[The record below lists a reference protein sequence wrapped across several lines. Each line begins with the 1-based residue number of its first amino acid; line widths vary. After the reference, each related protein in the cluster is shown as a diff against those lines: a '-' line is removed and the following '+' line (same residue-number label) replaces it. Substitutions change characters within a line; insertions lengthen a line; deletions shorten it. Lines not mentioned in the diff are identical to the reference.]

1 MTIQFGERIPGYSI
15 PVLNEREVRA
25 SAGLFFLFLFYAIMK
40 VNFEADFTLLKYFI
54 VIFLSDFSIRI
65 FINPKFAPSLILA
78 RLLVT
83 RQRPEY
89 VGAPQKKFAWKIG
102 FGLST
107 IMLLLLVVVNG
118 HSVISAVS
126 CLSCLLFLFL
136 ESAFGICIG
145 CLMYGWY
152 YKDKAEYCAGEVCEP
167 GPLQEIQKTSIFQ
180 LLIVLG
186 FAIYVAMAV
195 LAFNDAFDVDP
206 GNLWEIL
213 GGVGKR

>member
-1 MTIQFGERIPGYSI
+1 MTIQFGERIAGYSI

-54 VIFLSDFSIRI
+54 VIFLTDFTIRI
-65 FINPKFAPSLILA
+65 FINPKFAPSLVLA

-89 VGAPQKKFAWKIG
+89 VGAPQKKFAWRIG
-102 FGLST
+102 FGLASV
-107 IMLLLLVVVNG
+107 MFVLLIVVNG
-118 HSVISAVS
+118 HSVISAIS
-126 CLSCLLFLFL
+126 CLACLLFLFL
-136 ESAFGICIG
+136 ESAFGICVG

-152 YKDKAEYCAGEVCEP
+152 YKEKAEYCPGEVCEP
-167 GPLQEIQKTSIFQ
+167 GARQDIQKTSIVQ
-180 LLIVLG
+180 VLIVLG
-186 FAIYVAMAV
+186 FAVYV
-195 LAFNDAFDVDP
+195 LLTIFAFNNIFSVDP

-213 GGVGKR
+213 GNW